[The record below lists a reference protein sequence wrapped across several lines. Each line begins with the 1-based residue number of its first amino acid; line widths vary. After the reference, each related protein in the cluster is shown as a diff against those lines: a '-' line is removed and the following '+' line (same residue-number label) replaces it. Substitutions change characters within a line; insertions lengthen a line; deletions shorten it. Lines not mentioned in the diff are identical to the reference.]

1 MTTFLTEEDL
11 RNEYVAVMGPDLG
24 SLCHDLRKESDWL
37 QDKWSMFQELFC
49 TGPERLNLL
58 NSVACN
64 FFYCLHKLL
73 FEDAMLHL
81 CRLTDPAETKIRVG
95 KKVTVR
101 KNLTV
106 MGLADAISDP
116 GLKAKARTEAQ
127 RVKKSCEFARKLRNQ
142 RLAHTD
148 LEAFRKGGTGVQVLN
163 KHIVD
168 ALKSIRALLATIE
181 QHYGRRPCASIADP
195 WGAKALVWH
204 LERAAEAAKNES

>member
-11 RNEYVAVMGPDLG
+11 RSEYVAVMGPDLG

-49 TGPERLNLL
+49 SSPERLNLL
-58 NSVACN
+58 NSVASN

-127 RVKKSCEFARKLRNQ
+127 RVKKNCEFARKLRNQ

-148 LEAFRKGGTGVQVLN
+148 LEAFRKGTGVQVLS

-168 ALKSIRALLATIE
+168 ALKSIRVLLATIE
-181 QHYGRRPCASIADP
+181 EYYGRPPCASIRDP
-195 WGAKALVWH
+195 WGAKALAQY
-204 LERAAEAAKNES
+204 L